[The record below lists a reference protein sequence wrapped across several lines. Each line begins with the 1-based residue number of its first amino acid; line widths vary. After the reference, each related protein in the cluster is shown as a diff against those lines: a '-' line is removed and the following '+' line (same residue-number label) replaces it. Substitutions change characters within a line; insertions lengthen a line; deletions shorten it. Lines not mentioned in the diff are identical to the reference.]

1 MYSELIHWIDT
12 VLLFD
17 YWPLSFSLILFT
29 FIISSPWRLFRNKN
43 IYIKSQVLIAVH
55 FLCLATSS
63 FFLYRY
69 IFVVDLI
76 NKADIYF
83 SFYILFFAVL
93 LVGKLFGKKIF
104 DYVLSLFKNSISL
117 TDFYVRFLCR
127 LNKKNTLSSL
137 ISTRL
142 FFIAPFGNVVERRI
156 HYHLNNIEKI
166 KGNLVPL
173 AGISNETKSVLED
186 DSTDSVKDD
195 EAPVIDRGSN
205 KVGNLIRGSDRHLPF
220 LLDHSLTLSRLAR
233 TREPVYSYSRSL
245 NSEITPSKQVYKG
258 DRGRIQI
265 DDFAKRFDSY
275 LLNHDFEGGG
285 NVPWSATAYDDVF
298 LLETQTFSWCL
309 LLRIFYSG
317 GRKSESFS
325 RYSDLFE
332 VWVDH
337 LSRIHEKKSTG
348 DFEMSGLENSLIQE
362 HKDMVGTLLDLGSRR
377 HDMSSSDFKYWTS
390 RYYDTLD
397 YLSKDDLSFDNAFD
411 IDIVKTIFIALYFK
425 EHHMHTWAQNI
436 LSRVVHLV
444 SFRKPESPVRAL
456 LARLY
461 YNITLEIHKGSEDP
475 GEDDD
480 SFNHIKWSSSRLNNA
495 IHSFEKSH
503 IGKSR
508 FD

>member
-17 YWPLSFSLILFT
+17 YWPLSFSVILFAFT
-29 FIISSPWRLFRNKN
+29 ISSPWRLFRNKN
-43 IYIKSQVLIAVH
+43 IYIKNQVLIAVH
-55 FLCLATSS
+55 ALCLATSL

-69 IFVVDLI
+69 IYVVDLI
-76 NKADIYF
+76 NKADIFF
-83 SFYILFFAVL
+83 SFYLLFSAVL
-93 LVGKLFGKKIF
+93 VVGKLFGKRVF
-104 DYVLSLFKNSISL
+104 NCVLSLFRNSISL
-117 TDFYVRFLCR
+117 TDFYVRSLFR
-127 LNKKNTLSSL
+127 LNQKNTWSSL
-137 ISTRL
+137 ITTRL
-142 FFIAPFGNVVERRI
+142 FFIAPFGNVVEKRI

-173 AGISNETKSVLED
+173 AGISNETKSALGD
-186 DSTDSVKDD
+186 DSNDSGKDD
-195 EAPVIDRGSN
+195 EAAVFGSGS
-205 KVGNLIRGSDRHLPF
+205 KAVGNLNKDSDRHLPF

-233 TREPVYSYSRSL
+233 TREPVHAYSRSL
-245 NSEITPSKQVYKG
+245 NSEITPSKQAYKG

-265 DDFAKRFDSY
+265 DDFSKRVDSY

-298 LLETQTFSWCL
+298 LLEIQTFSWCL

-317 GRKSESFS
+317 GRKSDSFS

-337 LSRIHEKKSTG
+337 LNRIHEKKYSG
-348 DFEMSGLENSLIQE
+348 DFEMSGLETTLIQE
-362 HKDMVGTLLDLGSRR
+362 HKDMVETLLDLGSRR
-377 HDMSSSDFKYWTS
+377 HDMSGSDFKIWTAK
-390 RYYDTLD
+390 YYDALD
-397 YLSKDDLSFDNAFD
+397 YLSKDDLSFDKGFD
-411 IDIVKTIFIALYFK
+411 IDIFKSIFIALYFK

-436 LSRVVHLV
+436 LSRVIHLV

-461 YNITLEIHKGSEDP
+461 YNVTVEIHKGSEDQDQ
-475 GEDDD
+475 EED

-503 IGKSR
+503 IGRSR